1 MSACSCHTLI
11 HRLKMQLK
19 VDKSTKDSPFA
30 HKILAAESWWKLQ
43 AAILGISPFITS
55 CFVKPIWYTFTSPGV
70 VWQQNELRQKLLHDL
85 VPSYVASLELIP
97 SNSCSVW
104 LNKWTSYWPLRSR
117 RVGESRKLF
126 YFSLK
131 KREEKDGDFWAEVLL
146 RTSRTAPYV
155 CQSSLCSEIEKRL
168 DSQSSVYLEKGISE
182 KTLNIGLKGSRKTKH
197 FGDSEWLLFEKGVG
211 LDPSTWYMSIHRCL
225 TLAFHYSL
233 CAQAQ
238 RPWLAPCRQR
248 APHWSDFFF

>member
-55 CFVKPIWYTFTSPGV
+55 CFVEPIWYTFTSPGV

-117 RVGESRKLF
+117 RVGESQKLF
-126 YFSLK
+126 YFSFLK
-131 KREEKDGDFWAEVLL
+131 KGKKKMAIFGQRCCYVHPGRRHMCVRVLFVQKL
-146 RTSRTAPYV
+146 RNGWTV
-155 CQSSLCSEIEKRL
+155 
-168 DSQSSVYLEKGISE
+168 
-182 KTLNIGLKGSRKTKH
+182 N
-197 FGDSEWLLFEKGVG
+197 
-211 LDPSTWYMSIHRCL
+211 
-225 TLAFHYSL
+225 
-233 CAQAQ
+233 
-238 RPWLAPCRQR
+238 RPCI
-248 APHWSDFFF
+248 